1 MKCIYFIQWF
11 PFKISI
17 INDALWKYRNAPL
30 LLFFSDLW
38 SSSQPFPRWSTR
50 WGWPGGATARRCTA
64 PPNVPQ
70 SGISPMII
78 SYFSDDYFIFL
89 RWLFHISIFYIS
101 LIIISYISFYM
112 HTWYFSLIPVIRGFS
127 SGRSAKVAFIIIPES
142 VCLSFKECPNAF
154 EFN

>member
-11 PFKISI
+11 PFKISIISI

-30 LLFFSDLW
+30 LLFFRFVIIITTF
-38 SSSQPFPRWSTR
+38 SSLIHQVRLA
-50 WGWPGGATARRCTA
+50 GGCDCQEVHSASKR
-64 PPNVPQ
+64 
-70 SGISPMII
+70 SPIW
-78 SYFSDDYFIFL
+78 YFSDDYFIFL
-89 RWLFHISIFYIS
+89 RWLYHISIFYIS

-112 HTWYFSLIPVIRGFS
+112 YTWYFSLIPVIRGFS